1 MGSVGA
7 SLGLY
12 VGKGVLGVSLELY
25 VGNLWGVLELAWG
38 CMLATYRSYGVCWG
52 PVWGCM
58 LATCGSYGVC
68 WNWFGAECW
77 QPTGPTG
84 HAGASLR
91 L

>member
-1 MGSVGA
+1 MRLMGSVGA

-25 VGNLWGVLELAWG
+25 VGNLWGVLEL
-38 CMLATYRSYGVCWG
+38 
-52 PVWGCM
+52 VWGCM
-58 LATCGSYGVC
+58 LVTYGVC